1 MDRNEY
7 EKKDKKKSLF
17 TLGSFSKK
25 NLIIFLL
32 SPLTFSLNNKISERY
47 LSHYSHPFKFFS
59 KYFGYIIGALILYII
74 YLIKNEPSEE
84 IMKNTNIGEIR
95 KSKIINDNNSKLIL
109 FKLIFIL
116 FLISFLDSL
125 STYLFSFLFKFQL
138 FKFYSSYILPLEV
151 LSFWILS
158 KLIFKFTLYKH
169 HYISII
175 IISFG
180 LIIINII
187 SFKFDNEMQFN
198 ISLICGLLL
207 LQYIYPLLDIL
218 SFHLLYQKDFQLH
231 LLLFIIGIL
240 SIIFQFIFLIFYG
253 FKNLY
258 KEIFDIF
265 NLFVFLLFALSNS
278 ITFSLLYSVFKLYK
292 PWIYATTA
300 VINGLISSIFNF
312 HSDNLNFKLN
322 IIIIFIFCFLIF
334 QCLVFNEQIIC
345 NFWELNINTQNEIK
359 ERAKSDSHTSL
370 IIEEDEDNEQKSE
383 GFISD

>member
-1 MDRNEY
+1 MEQN
-7 EKKDKKKSLF
+7 KKKKCLF
-17 TLGSFSKK
+17 TLGSISKK
-25 NLIIFLL
+25 NIIIFLL
-32 SPLTFSLNNKISERY
+32 SPLTFSLNNKFSEIY
-47 LSHYSHPFKFFS
+47 LRNYSESFKFLA
-59 KYFGYIIGALILYII
+59 KYFGYIIGAIVLFII
-74 YLIKNEPSEE
+74 FSNKNEKEKKKKPKVRMHLKRPS
-84 IMKNTNIGEIR
+84 IFRKM
-95 KSKIINDNNSKLIL
+95 KSKFIL
-109 FKLIFIL
+109 FLIL

-125 STYLFSFLFKFQL
+125 STYLYSFLFKFEQ
-138 FKFYSSYILPLEV
+138 FKLYSPYILPLEV

-218 SFHLLYQKDFQLH
+218 SFDLLYKKDFQLH
-231 LLLFIIGIL
+231 LLLFIIGFL
-240 SIIFQFIFLIFYG
+240 SIIFQFIFLIFDG

-312 HSDNLNFKLN
+312 YSDNLNSSIN
-322 IIIIFIFCFLIF
+322 TIIIIIFLFLIF
-334 QCLVFNEQIIC
+334 QCLIFNEQIIC
-345 NFWELNINTQNEIK
+345 NFWGLNINTQKEIRK
-359 ERAKSDSHTSL
+359 RAELEFSNIFGKNHDLEDS
-370 IIEEDEDNEQKSE
+370 IDNSN
-383 GFISD
+383 ISNS

>member
-1 MDRNEY
+1 MDEN
-7 EKKDKKKSLF
+7 KNKSLF
-17 TLGSFSKK
+17 TLGSISNK
-25 NLIIFLL
+25 NIIIFLL
-32 SPLTFSLNNKISERY
+32 SPLTFSLNNKISETY
-47 LSHYSHPFKFFS
+47 LTHYSEPFKFLS
-59 KYFGYIIGALILYII
+59 KYFGYVIGALVLYII
-74 YLIKNEPSEE
+74 FSIKNESK
-84 IMKNTNIGEIR
+84 INITKIHKKLK
-95 KSKIINDNNSKLIL
+95 KSKINKIKSKLIL
-109 FKLIFIL
+109 FLVL

-125 STYLFSFLFKFQL
+125 STYLYSFLFKFQL

-175 IISFG
+175 IISSG
-180 LIIINII
+180 LIIVNII
-187 SFKFDNEMQFN
+187 SIKFDNNVIQFN
-198 ISLICGLLL
+198 ILLICGLLL

-218 SFHLLYQKDFQLH
+218 SFHLLYKKDFQLH
-231 LLLFIIGIL
+231 LLLFIIGFL
-240 SIIFQFIFLIFYG
+240 SIIFQFIFLIFDG

-312 HSDNLNFKLN
+312 YSDNLNSSIN
-322 IIIIFIFCFLIF
+322 AIIIIIFLFLIF
-334 QCLVFNEQIIC
+334 QCLIFNEQIIC
-345 NFWELNINTQNEIK
+345 NFWGLNINTQKEIRK
-359 ERAKSDSHTSL
+359 RAELEFSNIFGKNHDL
-370 IIEEDEDNEQKSE
+370 EESIDNSN
-383 GFISD
+383 ISNS